1 MSLRSKREFVVQQHK
16 AKKAGEHFD
25 FRLEMPHGKKNM
37 LISWAIRKGPSMNPA
52 IRRLAIETSPHAL
65 EYGKFE
71 GIIEEGQYGAG
82 KTSIWDKGT
91 YEMVRPRKLKSEDL
105 KKIKMFEFRL
115 RGKKLK
121 GSFMMIKTKRGW
133 LLKKKFDKFAD
144 TKNDVIKDAPKS
156 VISGKKIDEITKKDG
171 YIPVV
176 TKGYGI

>member
-1 MSLRSKREFVVQQHK
+1 
-16 AKKAGEHFD
+16 
-25 FRLEMPHGKKNM
+25 
-37 LISWAIRKGPSMNPA
+37 
-52 IRRLAIETSPHAL
+52 
-65 EYGKFE
+65 
-71 GIIEEGQYGAG
+71 
-82 KTSIWDKGT
+82 
-91 YEMVRPRKLKSEDL
+91 MVRPRKLKSEDL